1 MLSQS
6 LKSTERERILRSG
19 VGLIRS
25 YAVVFIAC
33 FLLVL
38 AARFDL
44 SYRAWSGRKNSEYAK
59 QINHPFFSHTL
70 KHLK

>member
-6 LKSTERERILRSG
+6 LKSTERERILRSE

-38 AARFDL
+38 AVRFDL
-44 SYRAWSGRKNSEYAK
+44 SYRAWSGRKNSSMQNK
-59 QINHPFFSHTL
+59 
-70 KHLK
+70 